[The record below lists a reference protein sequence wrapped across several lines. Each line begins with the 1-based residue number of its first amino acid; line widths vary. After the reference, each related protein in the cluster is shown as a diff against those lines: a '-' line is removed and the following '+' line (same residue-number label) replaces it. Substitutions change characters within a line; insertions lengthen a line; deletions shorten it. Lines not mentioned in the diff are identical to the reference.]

1 MKKYAF
7 MVYHKEYEAFL
18 CKLRDLGVVHVKD
31 VELGKT
37 EAMTQVDKLE
47 KLQVEIDRLTTVRQA
62 LEKDILCLTPWG
74 EFHHE
79 TIDKLREAAYVIG
92 FYTCPLSR
100 YNPEWEE
107 KYNALVISQ
116 LQSSCLFIT
125 ITPTAETVEIDAD
138 ASKLPP
144 SDLYELRE
152 KLTGVQQA
160 LQEAETELTA
170 LTGSPAIEELRRTL
184 RDEYNMSCVIAQT
197 QREAEGCL
205 MYLEGWVPASE
216 APALSNALEKDG
228 CYCRELE
235 IEEGDNVPIQLKNNA
250 YARLFEPVT
259 KMFSLPN
266 YTELDPTP
274 LLAPFFMLFF
284 GLCFGDGGYGLL
296 LLLAGFFL
304 KKKMAPGM
312 KPILSL
318 LQWLGG
324 TAVMIG
330 LLTGTVFGIALVNIP
345 ALEAVKSYFLTT
357 DNLMTLAIILGLLH
371 IVFGKAVAA
380 YKTKMQKGIRH
391 SLAPWAWVF
400 AITSALIVFGLPV
413 LDIQLPL
420 AVQYGCYLVAA
431 LCLPL
436 IFFYNTPGKHIFLN
450 FGSGIWA
457 LYNIASGLLGD
468 TLSYIRLFAIGLT
481 GGILG
486 GVFNQLG
493 VNMTETLPLAARIPV
508 MLFILLVGHSLNFA
522 LCMISSLVHPIRLV
536 FVEYFKNSEY
546 EGGGKEYQPF
556 CRTPS
561 TPPSSSL

>member
-18 CKLRDLGVVHVKD
+18 LKLRDLGVVHVKD
-31 VELGKT
+31 VDLSQT
-37 EAMTQVDKLE
+37 EAMMQVDKLE
-47 KLQVEIDRLTTVRQA
+47 KLQAEIDRLTTVCQA

-79 TIDKLREAAYVIG
+79 TIDKLREAGYLID
-92 FYTCPLSR
+92 FYTCPTAR
-100 YNPEWEE
+100 YNPEWED
-107 KYNALVISQ
+107 KYNALVVSQ
-116 LQSSCLFIT
+116 FQSSCRFIT
-125 ITPTAETVEIDAD
+125 ITPTAEAVEIDAD

-144 SDLYELRE
+144 SDLYELRR
-152 KLTGVQQA
+152 KLTEVQQA

-170 LTGSPAIEELRRTL
+170 LAGCPAIEELRRT
-184 RDEYNMSCVIAQT
+184 RQDEHNFSRVVAQT
-197 QREAEGCL
+197 SRQAEGRL
-205 MYLEGWVPASE
+205 MYLEGWVPTSE
-216 APALSNALEKDG
+216 ALVLSNALEKED

-266 YTELDPTP
+266 YTELDPTL

-296 LLLAGFFL
+296 LVLAGMLL
-304 KKKMAPGM
+304 KKKMAPDM

-324 TAVMIG
+324 TAVVIG

-345 ALEAVKSYFLTT
+345 AFTAVKDYFLTS
-357 DNLMTLAIILGLLH
+357 DNLMTLAVVLGLVH
-371 IVFGKAVAA
+371 IVFGKGVAA
-380 YKTKMQKGIRH
+380 YKTKRQKGIRH

-400 AITSALIVFGLPV
+400 AITSALILFGLPV
-413 LDIQLPL
+413 LDIRLPVAL
-420 AVQYGCYLVAA
+420 EYGCYAVTA

-436 IFFYNTPGKHIFLN
+436 IFFYNTPGKNIFLN

-493 VNMTETLPLAARIPV
+493 VNMTETLPIAARIPV
-508 MLFILLVGHSLNFA
+508 MLFILLIGHSLNFA

-546 EGGGKEYQPF
+546 EGGGKEYKPF
-556 CRTPS
+556 CRTPHLVS
-561 TPPSSSL
+561 NV

>member
-18 CKLRDLGVVHVKD
+18 LKLRDLGVVHVKD
-31 VELGKT
+31 VDLSTT
-37 EAMTQVDKLE
+37 EAMTQIDKLE
-47 KLQVEIDRLTTVRQA
+47 KLQVEIDRLNTVRQA

-79 TIDKLREAAYVIG
+79 TIDKLREAGYVIG
-92 FYTCPLSR
+92 FYSCSTSR
-100 YNPEWEE
+100 YNPEWED
-107 KYNALVISQ
+107 KYNALVVSR
-116 LQSSCLFIT
+116 LQSSCQFIT
-125 ITPTAETVEIDAD
+125 ITPVVETVEIDAD
-138 ASKLPP
+138 ASKLPH
-144 SDLYELRE
+144 SDLYELRK
-152 KLTGVQQA
+152 KLTQVQQA
-160 LQEAETELTA
+160 LQEVETELTT
-170 LTGSPAIEELRRTL
+170 LVDCPAIEELRRTL
-184 RDEYNMSCVIAQT
+184 RDEYNMSRVVAQT
-197 QREAEGCL
+197 KREAEGHL
-205 MYLEGWVPASE
+205 MYLEGWVPSSE
-216 APALSNALEKDG
+216 APVLSNALEKDG

-250 YARLFEPVT
+250 YTRLFEPVT
-259 KMFSLPN
+259 RMFSLPN

-296 LLLAGFFL
+296 LMLAGTLL
-304 KKKMAPGM
+304 KKKMAPDM

-324 TAVMIG
+324 TAVVIG

-345 ALEAVKSYFLTT
+345 ALAAVKDYFLTS
-357 DNLMTLAIILGLLH
+357 DNLMTLAVVLGLIH
-371 IVFGKAVAA
+371 IVFGKGVAA
-380 YKTKMQKGIRH
+380 YKTKMKKGIRH

-400 AITSALIVFGLPV
+400 AITSALILFGLPV
-413 LDIQLPL
+413 LDIRLPVAL
-420 AVQYGCYLVAA
+420 EYGCYAVAV

-436 IFFYNTPGKHIFLN
+436 IFFYNTPGKNIFLN
-450 FGSGIWA
+450 FGSAIWA

-493 VNMTETLPLAARIPV
+493 VNMTETLPVVARIPV
-508 MLFILLVGHSLNFA
+508 MLLILLIGHSLNFA

-546 EGGGKEYQPF
+546 EGGGKEYKPF
-556 CRTPS
+556 CRTPHPVS
-561 TPPSSSL
+561 NV